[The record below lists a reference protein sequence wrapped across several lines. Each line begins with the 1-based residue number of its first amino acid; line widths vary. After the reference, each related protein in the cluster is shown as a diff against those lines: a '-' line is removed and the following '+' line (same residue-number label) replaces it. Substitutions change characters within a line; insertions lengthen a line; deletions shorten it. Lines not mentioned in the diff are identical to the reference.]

1 MVEQYLMDTNPV
13 IDFFNGKLSQ
23 KGKKFIAV
31 IEPAISV
38 VTHIELLS
46 NKNIPQKE
54 WEHLQDFVQ
63 VAIIYALESKIV
75 EQTIILR
82 QNHKI
87 KTPDA
92 IIAAT
97 ALTHNLTLISRN
109 LSDFKN
115 IPGLT
120 VIDPH
125 TL

>member
-1 MVEQYLMDTNPV
+1 MVDQYLMDTNPI
-13 IDFFNGKLSQ
+13 IDFFNGKLSEN
-23 KGKKFIAV
+23 GKKFFAS

-38 VTHIELLS
+38 ITQIELLS
-46 NKNIPQKE
+46 NKNIPQIE
-54 WEHLQDFVQ
+54 WNQLQDFIKIAV
-63 VAIIYALESKIV
+63 IYGLESTIV

-82 QNHKI
+82 QNHKL

-97 ALTHNLTLISRN
+97 ALALNITLISRN
-109 LSDFKN
+109 LTDFKT
-115 IPGLT
+115 ITGLA